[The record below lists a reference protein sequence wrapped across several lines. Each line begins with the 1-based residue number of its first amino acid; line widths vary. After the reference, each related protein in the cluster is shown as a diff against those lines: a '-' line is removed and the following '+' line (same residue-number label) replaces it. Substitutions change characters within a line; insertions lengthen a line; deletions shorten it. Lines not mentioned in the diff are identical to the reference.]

1 MISKSKLHLLWII
14 PTLLLLSNCTTFQK
28 PEEKVV
34 IQTEYIQQDIQIQEQ
49 PKPVK
54 MPDVEWYVVN
64 ENNLNEFLERIKA
77 DGGTVAFM
85 AITPKGYENLS
96 IGVGELRR
104 YILQQKEIIVYYEKA
119 VSKPP
124 PAPEQK

>member
-1 MISKSKLHLLWII
+1 MKLKKK
-14 PTLLLLSNCTTFQK
+14 LLLPSLILTTLVLSSCTTFQK

-34 IQTEYIQQDIQIQEQ
+34 VQTQYVERTIDTQEP

-64 ENNLNEFLERIKA
+64 ETNLDEFLDRVRS

-85 AITPKGYENLS
+85 AITPKGYENLA
-96 IGVGELRR
+96 IGIGELRR
-104 YILQQKEIIVYYEKA
+104 YILQQKEIIAYYEKA
-119 VSKPP
+119 VTPP
-124 PAPEQK
+124 PTEPQQ

>member
-1 MISKSKLHLLWII
+1 MKLKKR
-14 PTLLLLSNCTTFQK
+14 LLLPSLVLTTLVLSSCTTFQK

-34 IQTEYIQQDIQIQEQ
+34 VQTQYVERTIDTQAP

-64 ENNLNEFLERIKA
+64 ETNLDEFLDRVRS

-85 AITPKGYENLS
+85 AITPKGYENLA
-96 IGVGELRR
+96 IGIGELRR
-104 YILQQKEIIVYYEKA
+104 YILQQKEIIAYYEKA
-119 VSKPP
+119 VAPP
-124 PAPEQK
+124 PTEPQQ